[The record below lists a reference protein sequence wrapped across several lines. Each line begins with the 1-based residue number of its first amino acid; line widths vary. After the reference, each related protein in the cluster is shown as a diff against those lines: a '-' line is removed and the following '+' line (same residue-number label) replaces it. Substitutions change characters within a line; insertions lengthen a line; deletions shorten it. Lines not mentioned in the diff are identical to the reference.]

1 MSEIDRVF
9 ARLGTKKPA
18 SDERRETVNVP
29 RRGATGSRV
38 VEVVHVRSGAEPSET
53 NRAGRTG
60 GGLRAATWSEGFPA
74 KASPAVPAAEAPAPG
89 GAPAPT
95 THVMPGWQPASAD
108 PAPPAPAPAPR
119 EKPRAAGLRR
129 PHGAARRVAD
139 PFDTA
144 DEGANCLRCGYA
156 VEPEREARGLLA
168 CAACD
173 PRAPGGRKGR

>member
-9 ARLGTKKPA
+9 ARLGAKKPA

-29 RRGATGSRV
+29 RRGTTGSRV
-38 VEVVHVRSGAEPSET
+38 VEVVHVRSGAERGDAT
-53 NRAGRTG
+53 RAGRTG

-74 KASPAVPAAEAPAPG
+74 RVTAAAPAPEPLAPRA
-89 GAPAPT
+89 APAPT
-95 THVMPGWQPASAD
+95 AHVMPGWQPAPAEPEPSA
-108 PAPPAPAPAPR
+108 PVPQER
-119 EKPRAAGLRR
+119 PRAAGLRR
-129 PHGAARRVAD
+129 PRDAARRVAD

-156 VEPEREARGLLA
+156 VEPEREARGQLT

-173 PRAPGGRKGR
+173 PRRKG